1 MRYIGAGISH
11 ISGKDELGCCEG
23 NGNSCDGTLSACFME
38 CQWVEKD
45 MDEED
50 FYPHVLGLS
59 KLGSRAIE
67 LHHLSRQIDSHGP
80 FLLASRD

>member
-1 MRYIGAGISH
+1 
-11 ISGKDELGCCEG
+11 
-23 NGNSCDGTLSACFME
+23 ME
-38 CQWVEKD
+38 CQWVEKG

-59 KLGSRAIE
+59 KLGSRAVE
-67 LHHLSRQIDSHGP
+67 LFGLSRQIHSHEP